1 MYAKIF
7 IPIIAIAILA
17 SFSLFRV
24 QQWEQ
29 GIMFRFGEITRSDYT
44 AGLYFKFPW
53 VNTVRKFDIRLLNLD
68 QEPQRFLT
76 AEKKDVIVDYY
87 AKWRISDVA
96 KFYNATRG
104 GDVTYANGLLG
115 QRINSGLRNEFG
127 KRTVQ
132 EVVAG
137 DREEIMEIV
146 RITTSKLP
154 EEMGITVED
163 VRTKRIDLPAEV
175 SSSVYSRMQAER
187 TRVAK
192 GFRARGA
199 EAAERIRAKSD
210 REREVILA
218 NAYRDAEIVKGEGDA
233 QSTEIYAAAFGKDEE
248 FYAFYRSLNAYK
260 TTFSGT
266 RDILI
271 LQPNTEFFKY
281 FNHPD
286 GKLGLG
292 E

>member
-24 QQWEQ
+24 QQWER
-29 GIMFRFGEITRSDYT
+29 GIMFRFGEIARSDYT
-44 AGLYFKFPW
+44 AGLHFKFPW

-104 GDVTYANGLLG
+104 GDIAYANGLLG

-137 DREEIMEIV
+137 DRDEIMEIV

-218 NAYRDAEIVKGEGDA
+218 NAYRDAEVVKGEGDA

-266 RDILI
+266 RDILL
-271 LQPNTEFFKY
+271 LQPDTEFFKY

-286 GKLGLG
+286 GK
-292 E
+292 